1 MYIGVYS
8 CLSVRS
14 MEVIAYSFML
24 SRTLSGLSVVTFPQA
39 RKKGMVADFS
49 ESASTRITRM
59 VLGIYLIVL
68 CFLIPLTGGICGI
81 GCVIS
86 AGVVFGYYYRMS
98 RKQFGGVT
106 GDLAGYFLQI
116 CELALLVGGL
126 IVQGIK

>member
-1 MYIGVYS
+1 MF
-8 CLSVRS
+8 
-14 MEVIAYSFML
+14 E
-24 SRTLSGLSVVTFPQA
+24 
-39 RKKGMVADFS
+39 
-49 ESASTRITRM
+49 
-59 VLGIYLIVL
+59 
-68 CFLIPLTGGICGI
+68 FLIKKLKAHPRII
-81 GCVIS
+81 